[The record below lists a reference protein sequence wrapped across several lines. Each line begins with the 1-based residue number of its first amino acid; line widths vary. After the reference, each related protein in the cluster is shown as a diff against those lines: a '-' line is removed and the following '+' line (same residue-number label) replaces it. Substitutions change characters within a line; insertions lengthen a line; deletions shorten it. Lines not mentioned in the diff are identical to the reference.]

1 MTRSTCLLATLSL
14 ALLSLL
20 ALSQQVSAANLKLE
34 KGDQICLVGNALGER
49 MQHHNYWETL
59 LYRRFPDKQ
68 LAVRNLCFP
77 GDEAFTRIRSKNFGA
92 PNEHL
97 THSKASVV
105 LYFFG
110 YNESFAGDAGLDD
123 FAQDM
128 QKLVTETQSQQY
140 DGKAA
145 PRVVLVSP
153 IAFENTGDPNLP
165 DGSEH
170 NARLAAYT
178 QALADVAA
186 RTDAIFVD
194 LFTPTKALF
203 QTSEQRL
210 TLNGCHLNDAGYRA
224 LAPILDAGLFGDGG
238 PADIDETIRSI
249 VDDKNF
255 HWWHRYRAVNGFSI
269 YGDRGSAG
277 FDGTYRNRD
286 VMERERAI
294 LDQMTANRDQRIFA
308 AALGKKLPSSI
319 DDSNTLPFISPKT
332 NVGIPNDPNRK
343 NGKLGTLDYLPAEA
357 QQKLFKLAPGYEI
370 NLFASEEQFPE
381 LANPVALNFDN
392 QGRLWVSTMASYP
405 HWKPKTKLDD
415 KLLIFSDTDADG
427 RADDCTVF
435 ADGLHQPT
443 GFEIGRGGAFV
454 AQQPDVLFI
463 KDTDGDGKADHRE
476 RRLIGFCSADSHHGL
491 AAFTWGPGGNLYFQ
505 EGTFKFS
512 QIESPY
518 GLTRMA
524 EAGVWRYDPRT
535 EAFGAYITFAFAN
548 PWGHVFDD
556 WGQNFIAD
564 ASPGYSY
571 WAAPLTGHLD
581 YPLKHPGG
589 SQHRRVAALG
599 GGDPKY
605 QHKTFYPK
613 RIRPSAG
620 AEIISSR
627 HFPDD
632 VQGNFLL
639 ANVIGERAILNHR
652 IEESESGF
660 AGTEVDA
667 LVSSSDG
674 NFRPIDMQFG
684 PDGALYIVDWHNAL
698 IGHLQHNL
706 RDPSR
711 DHSHGRI
718 WRVTHKERPLLT
730 PAKIDGAPLPQ
741 LLELLKE
748 PEQRTR
754 YRVRRELA
762 QREPAAVVA
771 ALDAWLPTLS
781 GDDSGNT
788 RHRLEALWAFQT
800 QNVVRKELLNELLQ
814 CDDHR
819 ARAAAVRVLVAWRDA
834 VDEPL
839 ASLQA
844 AVQDAHPRVRL
855 EAVRGLSFFEG
866 DQAAEIA
873 LEVLEKD
880 LDEYLQYTLDETM
893 RALEQ

>member
-269 YGDRGSAG
+269 YGKRGEAG

-286 VMERERAI
+286 VMERERDI
-294 LDQMTANRDQRIFA
+294 LAEMAANRDQRIWQVA
-308 AALGKKLPSSI
+308 AGRPVPADV
-319 DDSNTLPFISPKT
+319 DDSNTLPFITPKT
-332 NVGIPNDPNRK
+332 NVGGADDVNAKR
-343 NGKLGTLDYLPAEA
+343 GKLGSLRYRTAEE
-357 QQKLFKLAPGYEI
+357 QRLLFKLDEGYEI
-370 NLFASEEQFPE
+370 QLVASEEQFPE
-381 LANPVALNFDN
+381 LANPVALQFDN
-392 QGRLWVSTMASYP
+392 KGRLWVATMPSYP
-405 HWKPKTKLDD
+405 HWKPKTPMND
-415 KLLIFSDTDADG
+415 KLLI
-427 RADDCTVF
+427 
-435 ADGLHQPT
+435 
-443 GFEIGRGGAFV
+443 
-454 AQQPDVLFI
+454 
-463 KDTDGDGKADHRE
+463 
-476 RRLIGFCSADSHHGL
+476 
-491 AAFTWGPGGNLYFQ
+491 
-505 EGTFKFS
+505 
-512 QIESPY
+512 
-518 GLTRMA
+518 
-524 EAGVWRYDPRT
+524 
-535 EAFGAYITFAFAN
+535 
-548 PWGHVFDD
+548 
-556 WGQNFIAD
+556 
-564 ASPGYSY
+564 
-571 WAAPLTGHLD
+571 
-581 YPLKHPGG
+581 
-589 SQHRRVAALG
+589 
-599 GGDPKY
+599 
-605 QHKTFYPK
+605 
-613 RIRPSAG
+613 
-620 AEIISSR
+620 
-627 HFPDD
+627 
-632 VQGNFLL
+632 
-639 ANVIGERAILNHR
+639 
-652 IEESESGF
+652 
-660 AGTEVDA
+660 
-667 LVSSSDG
+667 
-674 NFRPIDMQFG
+674 
-684 PDGALYIVDWHNAL
+684 
-698 IGHLQHNL
+698 
-706 RDPSR
+706 
-711 DHSHGRI
+711 
-718 WRVTHKERPLLT
+718 
-730 PAKIDGAPLPQ
+730 
-741 LLELLKE
+741 LE
-748 PEQRTR
+748 T
-754 YRVRRELA
+754 
-762 QREPAAVVA
+762 
-771 ALDAWLPTLS
+771 
-781 GDDSGNT
+781 
-788 RHRLEALWAFQT
+788 
-800 QNVVRKELLNELLQ
+800 
-814 CDDHR
+814 
-819 ARAAAVRVLVAWRDA
+819 
-834 VDEPL
+834 
-839 ASLQA
+839 
-844 AVQDAHPRVRL
+844 
-855 EAVRGLSFFEG
+855 
-866 DQAAEIA
+866 
-873 LEVLEKD
+873 
-880 LDEYLQYTLDETM
+880 
-893 RALEQ
+893 